1 MNLQVFIIDH
11 TGSRKTG
18 VEMPDDVPM
27 RQLVPAL
34 VNQLGLP
41 IQQGGNRIAY
51 KLESRRIRKVLDD
64 NDTLSSGGVRE
75 DDVLSLTPLL
85 NIVEIENQ
93 SSQRLTATQINING
107 SVSGSTIIIGNE
119 NEVQSSTKKD

>member
-107 SVSGSTIIIGNE
+107 SVSGSAIIIGNE